1 MSRYRVLLHLV
12 ILLARNVFRAL
23 VDQGSQASFVTE
35 ATVQRLNLDRKTV
48 NGKITGISNSQ
59 GVTTKSM
66 VTLTI
71 NCKDPS
77 ISHIEVNAYVLR
89 KLTSLLSSREFSQG
103 TWPSSMQIDLAD
115 SDFYKPSPIDVLLG
129 ADVHA
134 HIILNGI
141 HKHNT
146 LVALN
151 PRLGWLLSGSI
162 LQNT

>member
-1 MSRYRVLLHLV
+1 
-12 ILLARNVFRAL
+12 
-23 VDQGSQASFVTE
+23 
-35 ATVQRLNLDRKTV
+35 
-48 NGKITGISNSQ
+48 
-59 GVTTKSM
+59 
-66 VTLTI
+66 
-71 NCKDPS
+71 
-77 ISHIEVNAYVLR
+77 
-89 KLTSLLSSREFSQG
+89 
-103 TWPSSMQIDLAD
+103 MQIDLAD